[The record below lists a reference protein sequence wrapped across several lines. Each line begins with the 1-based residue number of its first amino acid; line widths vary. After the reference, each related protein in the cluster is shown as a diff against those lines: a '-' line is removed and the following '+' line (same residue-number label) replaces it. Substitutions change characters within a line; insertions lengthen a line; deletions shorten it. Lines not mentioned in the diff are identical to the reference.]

1 MTKKAK
7 TDKVEI
13 AESDFNALFEDAENV
28 EAIQRK
34 AKNGLF
40 DSNILSKTVANL
52 LANKKPLNIE
62 AFYGIAKL
70 GKRNDDAIHKNYYVT
85 RAVKMEMLKQ
95 KKAIDLLDNGS
106 FNDPASTKILQEHL
120 NNKAFKILNAV
131 FKDGRKAELLQIDI
145 ETAFN

>member
-1 MTKKAK
+1 
-7 TDKVEI
+7 
-13 AESDFNALFEDAENV
+13 
-28 EAIQRK
+28 
-34 AKNGLF
+34 LF

-52 LANKKPLNIE
+52 LENKKPLNIE

-120 NNKAFKILNAV
+120 NNKAFKILNAI

>member
-7 TDKVEI
+7 TDNVEI

-52 LANKKPLNIE
+52 LENKKPLNIE

-120 NNKAFKILNAV
+120 NNKAFKILNAI